1 MSGGMQNRF
10 RLPPRSSGKRLFQN
24 GLTIH
29 LSTKLLI
36 EDTGGDCWKGAV
48 AMARFF
54 EEEAPNTVVGKR
66 ILELASGTG
75 VLGLH
80 LRMIGAKE
88 VIMTDKSSMI
98 DLLRRNVTENEPLLA
113 QGSGHA
119 CVIAASLDW
128 LEATVDPAV
137 VAGGPF
143 DSIIMS
149 DVIYEEE
156 IVEPL
161 VWTLRRL
168 CHLNLDLDE
177 QEAQHAPPARTMVPS
192 HVRTTPIYICA
203 SHRSDRIEDL
213 FFSAAAPWFVVK
225 DLTDSLTPE
234 LKTLF
239 RKDAIALWLLEA
251 RTPKLGDLITG
262 IGPLQSLLTA
272 DDIEAQAV
280 GERDEST
287 IELGH
292 GHRQDTTLDD
302 DQSTEAGRRQQR
314 RQTALILSILGANAE
329 KAGPSL
335 LVNPVKAATSGSC
348 LGGSD
353 TGHVEIECSGC
364 CAPREQC
371 ECAWSDGG
379 AMGGEHA
386 GAAVATTHPNP
397 RPSNGATG
405 RALDRASTRVYHSQ
419 REDVDLTVLD

>member
-1 MSGGMQNRF
+1 MD
-10 RLPPRSSGKRLFQN
+10 
-24 GLTIH
+24 H
-29 LSTKLLI
+29 LDGPT
-36 EDTGGDCWKGAV
+36 EDSPEGDDDIDVFASPAKAV
-48 AMARFF
+48 DSD
-54 EEEAPNTVVGKR
+54 
-66 ILELASGTG
+66 I
-75 VLGLH
+75 
-80 LRMIGAKE
+80 E
-88 VIMTDKSSMI
+88 VIETRPAAKMTKSRSVKAT
-98 DLLRRNVTENEPLLA
+98 NKW
-113 QGSGHA
+113 G
-119 CVIAASLDW
+119 
-128 LEATVDPAV
+128 LEK
-137 VAGGPF
+137 
-143 DSIIMS
+143 
-149 DVIYEEE
+149 
-156 IVEPL
+156 
-161 VWTLRRL
+161 
-168 CHLNLDLDE
+168 
-177 QEAQHAPPARTMVPS
+177 QE
-192 HVRTTPIYICA
+192 
-203 SHRSDRIEDL
+203 
-213 FFSAAAPWFVVK
+213 VK

-251 RTPKLGDLITG
+251 RSPTLGDLITG

-287 IELGH
+287 IELLH
-292 GHRQDTTLDD
+292 GDRLDTTLDD
-302 DQSTEAGRRQQR
+302 DQITEAGRRQQR
-314 RQTALILSILGANAE
+314 RQTALILSILGANAK

-348 LGGSD
+348 LRGSD
-353 TGHVEIECSGC
+353 LGHVEIECSGC